1 MRCLSPIEELYPRVA
16 CLPMPRGKRLDL
28 LPEASA
34 RDLRRLPG
42 PLRSRLPGAR
52 AWQRIRQKIW
62 HARKGIIVNSATTI
76 EKSEERLERSK
87 STLEPGSPGQ
97 VRRTRGVAPA
107 NRRETPKPKSNGHD
121 AGATR
126 ESAHGLASPSRT
138 ALDIRAPLKP
148 GRAASDDTRDFPA
161 AAAASS
167 AVAGKERDVCAEV
180 APPSEGA
187 MLVRPEA
194 GEQQAGTGT
203 PRVPSEDDDMKKQDR
218 DKNAEQ
224 NSGEAQTVDIPP
236 GSEPLP
242 EDGPGFVDVMHEHVD
257 LYLACA
263 RLVKSKDEKIA
274 QRMMERLLEMS
285 YGKSPS
291 ANSDEIPQI
300 IFDAPRPIRD

>member
-1 MRCLSPIEELYPRVA
+1 MST
-16 CLPMPRGKRLDL
+16 
-28 LPEASA
+28 
-34 RDLRRLPG
+34 
-42 PLRSRLPGAR
+42 
-52 AWQRIRQKIW
+52 
-62 HARKGIIVNSATTI
+62 ATTI
-76 EKSEERLERSK
+76 EKPEEHLDRSQSK
-87 STLEPGSPGQ
+87 LAPGSPGQ

-121 AGATR
+121 TDATR

-138 ALDIRAPLKP
+138 APDIRAPLKP
-148 GRAASDDTRDFPA
+148 GKAASDDTRDIPA

-180 APPSEGA
+180 APPSEGG
-187 MLVRPEA
+187 MLDRPEA
-194 GEQQAGTGT
+194 GEQRAGKETS
-203 PRVPSEDDDMKKQDR
+203 RVLSEEDDMKRRGSNNNDS
-218 DKNAEQ
+218 N
-224 NSGEAQTVDIPP
+224 NSNSSGEAQTVDIPP

-285 YGKSPS
+285 YGKSPVV
-291 ANSDEIPQI
+291 NGDEIPQI